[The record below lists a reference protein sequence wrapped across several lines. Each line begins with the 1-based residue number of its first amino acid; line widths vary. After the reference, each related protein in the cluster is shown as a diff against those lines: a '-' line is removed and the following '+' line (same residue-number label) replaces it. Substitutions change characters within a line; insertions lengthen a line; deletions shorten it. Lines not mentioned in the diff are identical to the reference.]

1 MHCSI
6 TCFPRACFC
15 SLTPWLFRYTQNGIL
30 HMLDRNK
37 RIKSKP
43 ERFQNCKDRFDLVV
57 TCEERVYD
65 QVVEGEASLIKC
77 GFDWE
82 SESESVQQFCCYDHN
97 LPEMLK
103 FLSNLCWSSDLNSR
117 EQETLQPVH
126 VINVDI
132 QDNHEEATLG
142 AFLIC
147 ELCQCV
153 SVSYQYFLST
163 VVHWRWRQAAVIMV
177 WHVLLLLTL
186 QIEHTEDMENE
197 IEELLQ
203 EFEEKSKRPFLHTV
217 CFYWRTSQTRNK
229 PNQITISLWTHTHAP
244 HSSVYSNVRKQ
255 LSCKHSIFR
264 SGCQEWL
271 LMDRMVG
278 TPFPL
283 LRGRTCCSAFLSPA
297 QWQAEVILHP
307 SHGTSPVISSGRTT
321 KLTSLNLCLLRRSLM
336 ISEDRLTWC
345 WFNSPDI

>member
-1 MHCSI
+1 M
-6 TCFPRACFC
+6 
-15 SLTPWLFRYTQNGIL
+15 
-30 HMLDRNK
+30 
-37 RIKSKP
+37 
-43 ERFQNCKDRFDLVV
+43 
-57 TCEERVYD
+57 
-65 QVVEGEASLIKC
+65 
-77 GFDWE
+77 
-82 SESESVQQFCCYDHN
+82 
-97 LPEMLK
+97 
-103 FLSNLCWSSDLNSR
+103 SNLCCSSDLNSR

-153 SVSYQYFLST
+153 SVSHQYFLSN
-163 VVHWRWRQAAVIMV
+163 VVHWRWRQAALIAV
-177 WHVLLLLTL
+177 WRVLPLLTL

-229 PNQITISLWTHTHAP
+229 PNQITISSWTHTHAP

-278 TPFPL
+278 TLFFLWEDGLAALPF
-283 LRGRTCCSAFLSPA
+283 
-297 QWQAEVILHP
+297 
-307 SHGTSPVISSGRTT
+307 
-321 KLTSLNLCLLRRSLM
+321 CLLLS
-336 ISEDRLTWC
+336 DRLKSSSIPVMEHHLS
-345 WFNSPDI
+345 SPQGGPQSSPLWISVSFEDHSWSVKII